1 MLKITDLSLRRGTR
15 LLLENIALDV
25 FPGQRVGLTG
35 ANGCGKSSL
44 FSVIAGRLEADQG
57 NVTLPRGALIS
68 EVLQE
73 TPESSQTAIDYVI
86 DGDKSY
92 RSLELKIAQAE
103 LSNDGTALATLHN
116 QMEAIDGFRVSAR
129 AGQLLHGLGFTAKEQ
144 TQSVNTFSGGWR
156 MRLNLA
162 TALMTRADLLL
173 LDEPTNH
180 LDLDAMVWLEQWLAS
195 YEGIVLVISHDRE
208 FLDRAVTRIAHIE
221 NQTIQVY
228 EGNYSL
234 AERQRAEFI
243 EIQQKQHVRQQKQI
257 RHMQSY
263 IDRFRYKASKAKQ
276 AQSRIKALERLEIV
290 SPAQQKNA
298 FVFEFETPDHSPHQL
313 IDLKGINAGY
323 QDPVL
328 SKIDFRLS
336 DGERIGLLGRN
347 GAGKTTLMK
356 TLAAELPPLQGSY
369 TGDSKLCIGYFAQH
383 QLELLN
389 PQWSPL
395 DHLAELS
402 QQQNERA
409 LRTHLGRFGFS
420 GDSATEPV
428 SIRSGGERAR
438 LVLAL
443 IVYSKPNLLLLDEPT
458 NHLDIEMRES
468 ISLALQSY
476 SGCLVVVA
484 HDRHLLR
491 LVTDELWLID
501 DGSLRRFEG
510 DIDDYV
516 IWLRQRQKGTNKN
529 LDSQTNK
536 KPKSRKDITAKDDQK
551 PQRSKT
557 TRQEKAKQR
566 EKVKPL
572 RDRLNRVEKEI
583 DKAAE
588 VKQRLDQALAN
599 PEIYNEA
606 NRDQLRELLFD
617 QARNAQLHQEL
628 ESQWLEASELL
639 EKADEPSQSKSTTG

>member
-15 LLLENIALDV
+15 LLLENVELDV
-25 FPGQRVGLTG
+25 FPGQRLGLTG
-35 ANGCGKSSL
+35 ANGSGKSSL

-57 NVTLPRGALIS
+57 NVSLPRGTLIA

-73 TPESSQTAIDYVI
+73 TPESSRTAIDYVI

-92 RSLELKIAQAE
+92 RSLEIKIAQAE
-103 LSNDGTALATLHN
+103 LDDNGTELASLHS

-129 AGQLLHGLGFTAKEQ
+129 AGQLLHGLGFTATEQ
-144 TQSVNTFSGGWR
+144 SQSVDTFSGGWR

-221 NQTIQVY
+221 NHTIQVY

-234 AERQRAEFI
+234 AERRRAESI
-243 EIQQKQHVRQQKQI
+243 EIQYKQHLRQQKQV
-257 RHMQSY
+257 RHMRSY

-276 AQSRIKALERLEIV
+276 AQSRIKALERMEIV
-290 SPAQQKNA
+290 SPVQQKNA

-313 IDLKGINAGY
+313 IDLKDINAGY
-323 QDPVL
+323 KEPVL
-328 SKIDFRLS
+328 SNVKFRLS
-336 DGERIGLLGRN
+336 DGDRIGLLGRN
-347 GAGKTTLMK
+347 GTGKTTLMK
-356 TLAAELPPLQGSY
+356 TLAAELPPLQGTY
-369 TGDSKLCIGYFAQH
+369 TGDSKLRIGYFAQQ

-395 DHLAELS
+395 DHLADLS
-402 QQQNERA
+402 QNQTERS
-409 LRTHLGRFGFS
+409 LRTFLGRFGFS
-420 GDSATEPV
+420 GDAATEPV
-428 SIRSGGERAR
+428 AVRSGGERAR

-443 IVYSKPNLLLLDEPT
+443 IVYRKPNLLLLDEPT
-458 NHLDIEMRES
+458 NHLDIQMRES
-468 ISLALQSY
+468 ISFALQSY

-510 DIDDYV
+510 DLDDYV
-516 IWLRQRQKGTNKN
+516 VWLRQRQKGTGKAIESHAGKQNKEG
-529 LDSQTNK
+529 
-536 KPKSRKDITAKDDQK
+536 KDIGTKDEPK
-551 PQRSKT
+551 GRRSKS

-566 EKVKPL
+566 VKIKPL
-572 RDRLNRVEKEI
+572 RDNLNRIEKEI
-583 DKAAE
+583 DKSTEARL
-588 VKQRLDQALAN
+588 RLDQELAN

-606 NRDQLRELLFD
+606 NKDQLRELLFD

-628 ESQWLEASELL
+628 ESRWLEASELL
-639 EKADEPSQSKSTTG
+639 EQADVPTQ

>member
-25 FPGQRVGLTG
+25 FPGQRMGLTG

-103 LSNDGTALATLHN
+103 LSSDGTELATLHS

-221 NQTIQVY
+221 NQTIQVF

-234 AERQRAEFI
+234 AERQRAEII
-243 EIQQKQHVRQQKQI
+243 EIQQKQHVRQKKQI

-328 SKIDFRLS
+328 SGIDFRLS

-356 TLAAELPPLQGSY
+356 TLAAELPPLKGSY

-516 IWLRQRQKGTNKN
+516 IWLRQRQKGANKN

-536 KPKSRKDITAKDDQK
+536 KPKNRTDIDAKIDQK

-572 RDRLNRVEKEI
+572 RDRLNRVEKEV

-588 VKQRLDQALAN
+588 VKRRLDQELAN

-639 EKADEPSQSKSTTG
+639 EQADEPSQG

>member
-25 FPGQRVGLTG
+25 FPGQRMGLTG

-86 DGDKSY
+86 DGDKSF

-103 LSNDGTALATLHN
+103 LSSDGTELATLHS

-162 TALMTRADLLL
+162 PALMTRADLLL

-195 YEGIVLVISHDRE
+195 YEGVVLVISHDRE

-234 AERQRAEFI
+234 AERQRAEII
-243 EIQQKQHVRQQKQI
+243 EIQQKQHVRQKKQI

-298 FVFEFETPDHSPHQL
+298 FVFEFETPDYSPHQL

-328 SKIDFRLS
+328 SGIDFRLS

-501 DGSLRRFEG
+501 NGSLRRFEG

-516 IWLRQRQKGTNKN
+516 IWLRQR
-529 LDSQTNK
+529 
-536 KPKSRKDITAKDDQK
+536 
-551 PQRSKT
+551 
-557 TRQEKAKQR
+557 
-566 EKVKPL
+566 
-572 RDRLNRVEKEI
+572 
-583 DKAAE
+583 
-588 VKQRLDQALAN
+588 
-599 PEIYNEA
+599 
-606 NRDQLRELLFD
+606 
-617 QARNAQLHQEL
+617 
-628 ESQWLEASELL
+628 
-639 EKADEPSQSKSTTG
+639 

>member
-25 FPGQRVGLTG
+25 FPGQRMGLTG

-103 LSNDGTALATLHN
+103 LSSDGTELATLHS

-221 NQTIQVY
+221 NQTIQVF

-234 AERQRAEFI
+234 AERQRAEII
-243 EIQQKQHVRQQKQI
+243 EIQQKQHVRQKKQI

-328 SKIDFRLS
+328 SGIDFRLS

-356 TLAAELPPLQGSY
+356 TLAAELPPLKGSY

-501 DGSLRRFEG
+501 NGSLRRFEG

-516 IWLRQRQKGTNKN
+516 IWLRQRQKGANKN

-536 KPKSRKDITAKDDQK
+536 KPKNRTDIDAKIDQK

-572 RDRLNRVEKEI
+572 RDRLNRVEKEV

-588 VKQRLDQALAN
+588 VKRRLDQELAN

-639 EKADEPSQSKSTTG
+639 EQADEPSPG

>member
-25 FPGQRVGLTG
+25 FPGQRMGLTG

-103 LSNDGTALATLHN
+103 LSSDGTELATLHS

-234 AERQRAEFI
+234 AERQRAEII
-243 EIQQKQHVRQQKQI
+243 EIQQKQHVRQKKQI

-328 SKIDFRLS
+328 SGIDFRLS

-356 TLAAELPPLQGSY
+356 TLAAELPPLKGSY

-402 QQQNERA
+402 QQQNDRA

-501 DGSLRRFEG
+501 NGSLRRFEG

-516 IWLRQRQKGTNKN
+516 IWLRQRQKGTNKSIN
-529 LDSQTNK
+529 SQTNK
-536 KPKSRKDITAKDDQK
+536 KPKNTTDDDTKVDQK

-557 TRQEKAKQR
+557 TRQERAKQR

-572 RDRLNRVEKEI
+572 HDRLNRVEKEV

-588 VKQRLDQALAN
+588 VKRRLDQELAN

-639 EKADEPSQSKSTTG
+639 EQADEPSQG

>member
-25 FPGQRVGLTG
+25 FPGQRMGLTG

-103 LSNDGTALATLHN
+103 LSNDGTALATLHD
-116 QMEAIDGFRVSAR
+116 QMDAIDGFRVSAR

-234 AERQRAEFI
+234 AERQRAEII

-290 SPAQQKNA
+290 SPVQQKNT

-536 KPKSRKDITAKDDQK
+536 KTKSRTDITAKNDQK

-628 ESQWLEASELL
+628 ESQWMEASDLL
-639 EKADEPSQSKSTTG
+639 EQANEPSQG

>member
-25 FPGQRVGLTG
+25 FPGQRMGLTG

-221 NQTIQVY
+221 NQSIQVY

-234 AERQRAEFI
+234 AERQRAEII

-290 SPAQQKNA
+290 SPVQQKNA

-536 KPKSRKDITAKDDQK
+536 KPKNRTDITAKGDQK

-628 ESQWLEASELL
+628 ESQWLEASDLL
-639 EKADEPSQSKSTTG
+639 EQANDPSEG

>member
-25 FPGQRVGLTG
+25 FPGQRMGLTG

-73 TPESSQTAIDYVI
+73 TPESTQTAIDYVI

-234 AERQRAEFI
+234 AERQRAEII

-290 SPAQQKNA
+290 SPVQQKNA

-536 KPKSRKDITAKDDQK
+536 KPKNRTDITAKGDQK

-639 EKADEPSQSKSTTG
+639 EQANDPSQG

>member
-25 FPGQRVGLTG
+25 FPGQRMGLTG

-103 LSNDGTALATLHN
+103 LSSDGTELATLHS

-234 AERQRAEFI
+234 AERQRAEII
-243 EIQQKQHVRQQKQI
+243 EIQQKQHVRQKKQI

-328 SKIDFRLS
+328 SGIDFRLS

-356 TLAAELPPLQGSY
+356 TLAAELPPLKGSY

-501 DGSLRRFEG
+501 NGSLRRFEG

-516 IWLRQRQKGTNKN
+516 IWLRQRQKGTNKSIN
-529 LDSQTNK
+529 SQTNK
-536 KPKSRKDITAKDDQK
+536 KPKNTTDDDTKVDQK

-557 TRQEKAKQR
+557 TRQERAKQR

-572 RDRLNRVEKEI
+572 HDRLNRVEKEV

-588 VKQRLDQALAN
+588 VKRRLDQELAN

-639 EKADEPSQSKSTTG
+639 EQADEPSPG

>member
-25 FPGQRVGLTG
+25 FPGQRMGLTG

-103 LSNDGTALATLHN
+103 LSSDGTELATLHS

-234 AERQRAEFI
+234 AERQRAEII
-243 EIQQKQHVRQQKQI
+243 EIQQKQHVRQKKQI

-328 SKIDFRLS
+328 SGIDFRLS

-356 TLAAELPPLQGSY
+356 TLAAELPPLKGSY

-501 DGSLRRFEG
+501 NGSLRRFEG

-516 IWLRQRQKGTNKN
+516 IWLRQRQKGANKN

-536 KPKSRKDITAKDDQK
+536 KPKNRTDIDAKIDQK

-572 RDRLNRVEKEI
+572 HDRLNRVEKEV

-588 VKQRLDQALAN
+588 VKRRLDQELAN

-617 QARNAQLHQEL
+617 QARNAQLHQE
-628 ESQWLEASELL
+628 
-639 EKADEPSQSKSTTG
+639 

>member
-15 LLLENIALDV
+15 LLLENVELDV
-25 FPGQRVGLTG
+25 FPGQRMGLTG
-35 ANGCGKSSL
+35 ANGSGKSSL

-57 NVTLPRGALIS
+57 NVSLPRGTLIA

-73 TPESSQTAIDYVI
+73 TPESSRPAIDYVI

-92 RSLELKIAQAE
+92 RSLEIKIAQAE
-103 LSNDGTALATLHN
+103 LADNGTALASLHS

-129 AGQLLHGLGFTAKEQ
+129 AGQLLHGLGFTATEQ
-144 TQSVNTFSGGWR
+144 SQSVDTFSGGWR

-221 NQTIQVY
+221 NHTIQVY

-234 AERQRAEFI
+234 AERRRAESI
-243 EIQQKQHVRQQKQI
+243 EIQYKQHLRQQKQV
-257 RHMQSY
+257 RHMRSY

-276 AQSRIKALERLEIV
+276 AQSRIKALERMEIV
-290 SPAQQKNA
+290 SPVQQKNA

-313 IDLKGINAGY
+313 IDLKDINAGY
-323 QDPVL
+323 KEPVL
-328 SKIDFRLS
+328 SNVKFRLS
-336 DGERIGLLGRN
+336 DGDRIGLLGRN
-347 GAGKTTLMK
+347 GTGKTTLMK
-356 TLAAELPPLQGSY
+356 TLAAELPPLQGTY
-369 TGDSKLCIGYFAQH
+369 TGDTKLRIGYFAQQ

-395 DHLAELS
+395 DHLADLS
-402 QQQNERA
+402 QNQTERS
-409 LRTHLGRFGFS
+409 LRTFLGRFGFS
-420 GDSATEPV
+420 GDAATEPV
-428 SIRSGGERAR
+428 AVRSGGERAR

-443 IVYSKPNLLLLDEPT
+443 IVYRKPNLLLLDEPT
-458 NHLDIEMRES
+458 NHLDIQMRES
-468 ISLALQSY
+468 ISFALQSY

-510 DIDDYV
+510 DLDDYV
-516 IWLRQRQKGTNKN
+516 VWLRQRQKGTGKAIESHA
-529 LDSQTNK
+529 DKQSK
-536 KPKSRKDITAKDDQK
+536 KGKDIGTKDEPK
-551 PQRSKT
+551 GRRSKS

-566 EKVKPL
+566 VKIKPL
-572 RDRLNRVEKEI
+572 RDNLNRIEKEI
-583 DKAAE
+583 DKATEARL
-588 VKQRLDQALAN
+588 RLDQELAN
-599 PEIYNEA
+599 PEIYSEVNK
-606 NRDQLRELLFD
+606 DQLRELLFD
-617 QARNAQLHQEL
+617 QARNAQVHQEL
-628 ESQWLEASELL
+628 ESRWLEASELL
-639 EKADEPSQSKSTTG
+639 EQADVPTQ

>member
-25 FPGQRVGLTG
+25 FPGQRMGLTG

-116 QMEAIDGFRVSAR
+116 QMDAIDGFRVSAR

-234 AERQRAEFI
+234 AERQRAEII

-290 SPAQQKNA
+290 SPVQQKNA

-536 KPKSRKDITAKDDQK
+536 KTKSRTDITAKNDQK

-628 ESQWLEASELL
+628 ERQWLEASELL
-639 EKADEPSQSKSTTG
+639 EQANEPSQG

>member
-588 VKQRLDQALAN
+588 IKQRLDQALAN
-599 PEIYNEA
+599 PDIYNEA

>member
-15 LLLENIALDV
+15 LLLENVELDV
-25 FPGQRVGLTG
+25 FPGQRLGLTG
-35 ANGCGKSSL
+35 ANGSGKSSL

-57 NVTLPRGALIS
+57 NVSLPRGTLIA

-73 TPESSQTAIDYVI
+73 TPESSRTAIDYVI

-92 RSLELKIAQAE
+92 RSLEIKIAQAE
-103 LSNDGTALATLHN
+103 LDDNGTELASLHS

-129 AGQLLHGLGFTAKEQ
+129 AGQLLHGLGFTATEQ
-144 TQSVNTFSGGWR
+144 SQSVDTFSGGWR

-221 NQTIQVY
+221 NHTIQVY

-234 AERQRAEFI
+234 AERRRAESI
-243 EIQQKQHVRQQKQI
+243 EIQYKQHLRQQKQV
-257 RHMQSY
+257 RHMRSY

-276 AQSRIKALERLEIV
+276 AQSRIKALERMEIV
-290 SPAQQKNA
+290 SPVQQKNA

-313 IDLKGINAGY
+313 IDLKDINAGY
-323 QDPVL
+323 KEPVL
-328 SKIDFRLS
+328 SNVKFRLS
-336 DGERIGLLGRN
+336 DGDRIGLLGRN
-347 GAGKTTLMK
+347 GTGKTTLMK
-356 TLAAELPPLQGSY
+356 TLAAELPPLQGTY
-369 TGDSKLCIGYFAQH
+369 TGDSKLRIGYFAQQ

-395 DHLAELS
+395 DHLADLS
-402 QQQNERA
+402 QNQTERS
-409 LRTHLGRFGFS
+409 LRTFLGRFGFS
-420 GDSATEPV
+420 GDAATEPV
-428 SIRSGGERAR
+428 AVRSGGERAR

-443 IVYSKPNLLLLDEPT
+443 IVYRKPNLLLLDEPT
-458 NHLDIEMRES
+458 NHLDIQMRES
-468 ISLALQSY
+468 ISFALQSY

-510 DIDDYV
+510 DLDDYV
-516 IWLRQRQKGTNKN
+516 VWLRQRQKGTGKVIASHP
-529 LDSQTNK
+529 DKQNK
-536 KPKSRKDITAKDDQK
+536 KGKDIGTKEEPKGRQ
-551 PQRSKT
+551 SKS
-557 TRQEKAKQR
+557 TRQERAKQR
-566 EKVKPL
+566 VKIKPL
-572 RDRLNRVEKEI
+572 RDNLNRIEKEI
-583 DKAAE
+583 DKSTEARL
-588 VKQRLDQALAN
+588 RLDQELAN

-606 NRDQLRELLFD
+606 NKDQLRELLFD

-628 ESQWLEASELL
+628 ESRWLEASELL
-639 EKADEPSQSKSTTG
+639 EQADVSIQ

>member
-15 LLLENIALDV
+15 LLLENVELDV
-25 FPGQRVGLTG
+25 FPGQRLGLTG
-35 ANGCGKSSL
+35 ANGSGKSSL

-57 NVTLPRGALIS
+57 NVSLPRGTLIA

-73 TPESSQTAIDYVI
+73 TPESSRTAIDYVI

-92 RSLELKIAQAE
+92 RSLEIKIAQAE
-103 LSNDGTALATLHN
+103 LDDNGTELASLHS

-129 AGQLLHGLGFTAKEQ
+129 AGQLLHGLGFTATEQ
-144 TQSVNTFSGGWR
+144 SQSVDTFSGGWR

-221 NQTIQVY
+221 NHTIQVY

-234 AERQRAEFI
+234 AERRRAESI
-243 EIQQKQHVRQQKQI
+243 EIQYKQHLRQQKQV
-257 RHMQSY
+257 RHMRSY

-276 AQSRIKALERLEIV
+276 AQSRIKALERMEIV
-290 SPAQQKNA
+290 SPVQQKNA

-323 QDPVL
+323 KEPVL
-328 SKIDFRLS
+328 SNVKFRLS
-336 DGERIGLLGRN
+336 DGDRIGLLGRN
-347 GAGKTTLMK
+347 GTGKTTLMK
-356 TLAAELPPLQGSY
+356 TLAAELPPLQGTY
-369 TGDSKLCIGYFAQH
+369 TGDSKLRIGYFAQQ

-395 DHLAELS
+395 DHLADLS
-402 QQQNERA
+402 QNQTERS
-409 LRTHLGRFGFS
+409 LRTFLGRFGFS
-420 GDSATEPV
+420 GDAATEPV
-428 SIRSGGERAR
+428 AVRSGGERAR

-443 IVYSKPNLLLLDEPT
+443 IVYRKPNLLLLDEPT
-458 NHLDIEMRES
+458 NHLDIQMRES
-468 ISLALQSY
+468 ISFALQSY

-510 DIDDYV
+510 DLDDYV
-516 IWLRQRQKGTNKN
+516 VWLRQRQKGTGKAIESHA
-529 LDSQTNK
+529 DKQSK
-536 KPKSRKDITAKDDQK
+536 KGKDIGTKDEPK
-551 PQRSKT
+551 GRRSKS

-566 EKVKPL
+566 VKIKPL
-572 RDRLNRVEKEI
+572 RDNLNRIEKEI
-583 DKAAE
+583 DKSTEARL
-588 VKQRLDQALAN
+588 RLDQELAN

-606 NRDQLRELLFD
+606 NKDQLRELLFD

-628 ESQWLEASELL
+628 ESRWLEASELL
-639 EKADEPSQSKSTTG
+639 EQADVPTQ

>member
-501 DGSLRRFEG
+501 DGSLCRFEG

-536 KPKSRKDITAKDDQK
+536 KPKSRKDITAKGDQK